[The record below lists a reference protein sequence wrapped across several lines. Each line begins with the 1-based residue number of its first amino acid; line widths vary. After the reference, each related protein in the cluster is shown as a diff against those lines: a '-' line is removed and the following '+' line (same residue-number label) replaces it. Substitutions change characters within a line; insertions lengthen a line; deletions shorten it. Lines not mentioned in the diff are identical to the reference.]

1 MADDTPIRVANLNPT
16 LDTLEYDVSFPDGW
30 TGTYMANMIT
40 ESLYSP
46 VDLEGREFV
55 LMKDIVD
62 H

>member
-1 MADDTPIRVANLNPT
+1 
-16 LDTLEYDVSFPDGW
+16 
-30 TGTYMANMIT
+30 MANMIT

-62 H
+62 HWLDRSVVPLVDAYSVGLNGWRSHKGSFFL